1 MWGQG
6 QMFSLW
12 LPTESSQLSCVVG
25 LINTIEQMWK
35 LRLRAGIH
43 LYKAKQLEVAEAGSE
58 FRSLDLQSWVLSAPL
73 GLLINIIGPF
83 CV

>member
-12 LPTESSQLSCVVG
+12 FSTESSQLSSVG

-43 LYKAKQLEVAEAGSE
+43 LCKAKQLEMAEAGSE
-58 FRSLDLQSWVLSAPL
+58 FRSM
-73 GLLINIIGPF
+73 GL
-83 CV
+83 

>member
-12 LPTESSQLSCVVG
+12 LPTESSQLSCDVG
-25 LINTIEQMWK
+25 LINTIELMWK

-43 LYKAKQLEVAEAGSE
+43 LCKAKQLEVAEAASE
-58 FRSLDLQSWVLSAPL
+58 FRSLGLQS
-73 GLLINIIGPF
+73 
-83 CV
+83 